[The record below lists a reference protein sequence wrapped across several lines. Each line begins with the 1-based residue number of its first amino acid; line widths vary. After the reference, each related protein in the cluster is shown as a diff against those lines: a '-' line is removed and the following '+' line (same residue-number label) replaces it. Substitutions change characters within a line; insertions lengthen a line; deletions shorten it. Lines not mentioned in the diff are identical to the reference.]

1 MASLLPKLWCA
12 RVTSEEMTGE
22 ELTRR
27 RDRIDE
33 LARRLERGDIT
44 QEFYD
49 NAFNEQYEIEKKYG
63 LLKPGS
69 WLWDSMLDDLNAY
82 NLKKSKESQE

>member
-1 MASLLPKLWCA
+1 MDDA
-12 RVTSEEMTGE
+12 

-49 NAFNEQYEIEKKYG
+49 KAFREQYEIEKKYG
-63 LLKPGS
+63 LLVPGS
-69 WLWDSMLDDLNAY
+69 WLWDEMLDDLNDF
-82 NLKKSKESQE
+82 NLMKSQEAQE

>member
-1 MASLLPKLWCA
+1 MD
-12 RVTSEEMTGE
+12 EE

-27 RDRIDE
+27 RNHIDE

-44 QEFYD
+44 QAFYD
-49 NAFNEQYEIEKKYG
+49 EAFAEQYEIEKKYG

-69 WLWDSMLDDLNAY
+69 WLWDSMLDDLNEY
-82 NLKKSKESQE
+82 NLKKSKKA

>member
-1 MASLLPKLWCA
+1 MNDK
-12 RVTSEEMTGE
+12 

-27 RDRIDE
+27 RDYIDE

-49 NAFNEQYEIEKKYG
+49 KAWDEQYEIEKDYG
-63 LLKPGS
+63 LLRPES
-69 WLWDSMLDDLNAY
+69 WFWNEILDDLIEY
-82 NLKKSKESQE
+82 SKKNTKG

>member
-1 MASLLPKLWCA
+1 MND
-12 RVTSEEMTGE
+12 E

-27 RDRIDE
+27 RDHIDE

-49 NAFNEQYEIEKKYG
+49 KAFGEQYEIEKKYG

-69 WLWDSMLDDLNAY
+69 WLWDSMLDDLNEY
-82 NLKKSKESQE
+82 NLKKTKEAQE

>member
-1 MASLLPKLWCA
+1 MND
-12 RVTSEEMTGE
+12 E

-27 RDRIDE
+27 RDYIDE
-33 LARRLERGDIT
+33 LGRKLERGDIT

-49 NAFNEQYEIEKKYG
+49 EAFNEQYEIEKKYG

-69 WLWDSMLDDLNAY
+69 WLWDEMLDDLNSF
-82 NLKKSKESQE
+82 NLKKAKDL

>member
-1 MASLLPKLWCA
+1 MN
-12 RVTSEEMTGE
+12 EE

-27 RDRIDE
+27 RDHIDE

-49 NAFNEQYEIEKKYG
+49 KAFKEQYEIEKKYG
-63 LLKPGS
+63 LLVPGS
-69 WLWDSMLDDLNAY
+69 WLCDSMLDDLNAY
-82 NLKKSKESQE
+82 NLKKSQEAQE

>member
-1 MASLLPKLWCA
+1 MND
-12 RVTSEEMTGE
+12 E

-27 RDRIDE
+27 RDHIDE
-33 LARRLERGDIT
+33 LARRLERGEIT

-49 NAFNEQYEIEKKYG
+49 KAFNEQYAIEQKYG

-69 WLWDSMLDDLNAY
+69 WLWDSMLDDLNEY
-82 NLKKSKESQE
+82 NLKKSKEAQE

>member
-1 MASLLPKLWCA
+1 MDD
-12 RVTSEEMTGE
+12 E

-27 RDRIDE
+27 REHIDE
-33 LARRLERGDIT
+33 LARRLKRGDIS

-49 NAFNEQYEIEKKYG
+49 KAFQEQYEIEKKYG

-69 WLWDSMLDDLNAY
+69 WLWDEMLDDLNEY
-82 NLKKSKESQE
+82 NKKSSQEAKE

>member
-1 MASLLPKLWCA
+1 MS
-12 RVTSEEMTGE
+12 GE

-27 RDRIDE
+27 RDHIDE
-33 LARRLERGDIT
+33 LGRKLKRGDIT

-49 NAFNEQYEIEKKYG
+49 EAFMEQYEIEKKYG

-69 WLWDSMLDDLNAY
+69 WLWDEMLDDLNSY
-82 NLKKSKESQE
+82 NLKKSQEAQE

>member
-1 MASLLPKLWCA
+1 LGINAI
-12 RVTSEEMTGE
+12 TSNLKYYQEMDEE

-27 RDRIDE
+27 RDHIDE
-33 LARRLERGDIT
+33 LARRLKRGDIS

-49 NAFNEQYEIEKKYG
+49 EAFDEQYEIEKQFG

-69 WLWDSMLDDLNAY
+69 WLWDEMLDDLIEHN
-82 NLKKSKESQE
+82 KKNSKDSGE

>member
-1 MASLLPKLWCA
+1 MDVDKYMD
-12 RVTSEEMTGE
+12 EE

-27 RDRIDE
+27 RDHMDE
-33 LARRLERGDIT
+33 LRRRLQRGDIT

-49 NAFNEQYEIEKKYG
+49 KAFKEQYAIEQKYG

-69 WLWDSMLDDLNAY
+69 WLWDEMLDDLIEY
-82 NLKKSKESQE
+82 NKKNPKEAGE

>member
-1 MASLLPKLWCA
+1 MND
-12 RVTSEEMTGE
+12 E

-27 RDRIDE
+27 RDYIDE

-49 NAFNEQYEIEKKYG
+49 EAFAEQYEIEKQYG

-69 WLWDSMLDDLNAY
+69 WLWDSMLDDLNEY
-82 NLKKSKESQE
+82 NLKKSKKAQE

>member
-1 MASLLPKLWCA
+1 MD
-12 RVTSEEMTGE
+12 EE

-27 RDRIDE
+27 RDHIDE
-33 LARRLERGDIT
+33 LARRLKRGEIT

-49 NAFNEQYEIEKKYG
+49 KAFEEQYEIEKEYG

-69 WLWDSMLDDLNAY
+69 WLWDEILDDLIEY
-82 NLKKSKESQE
+82 NKKKSRKVGE

>member
-1 MASLLPKLWCA
+1 MAKM
-12 RVTSEEMTGE
+12 TSDEMTGE

-27 RDRIDE
+27 RDHIDE
-33 LARRLERGDIT
+33 LARRLKRGDIT

-63 LLKPGS
+63 LLMPGS
-69 WLWDSMLDDLNAY
+69 WLWDSMLDDLNEY
-82 NLKKSKESQE
+82 NLKKSKEAQE

>member
-1 MASLLPKLWCA
+1 MD
-12 RVTSEEMTGE
+12 EE

-27 RDRIDE
+27 RDHIDE
-33 LARRLERGDIT
+33 LARRLKRGDIS

-49 NAFNEQYEIEKKYG
+49 EAFDEQYEIEKQFG

-69 WLWDSMLDDLNAY
+69 WLWDEMLDDLIEHS
-82 NLKKSKESQE
+82 KKNSKDSGE

>member
-1 MASLLPKLWCA
+1 MND
-12 RVTSEEMTGE
+12 E
-22 ELTRR
+22 ELTSR
-27 RDRIDE
+27 RDHVDE

-49 NAFNEQYEIEKKYG
+49 KAFKEQYVIEQKYG

-69 WLWDSMLDDLNAY
+69 WLWDEMLDDLIEY
-82 NLKKSKESQE
+82 NKKNSKNVEE

>member
-1 MASLLPKLWCA
+1 MNEA
-12 RVTSEEMTGE
+12 
-22 ELTRR
+22 ELNRR

-33 LARRLERGDIT
+33 LARRLEQGDIT

-49 NAFNEQYEIEKKYG
+49 KAFNEQYEIEKKYG

-69 WLWDSMLDDLNAY
+69 WLWDEMLDDLNAY
-82 NLKKSKESQE
+82 KLKNSPESRE

>member
-1 MASLLPKLWCA
+1 MDD
-12 RVTSEEMTGE
+12 E
-22 ELTRR
+22 ELTRC
-27 RDRIDE
+27 RDHIDE

-49 NAFNEQYEIEKKYG
+49 EAFNEQYEIEKKYG

-69 WLWDSMLDDLNAY
+69 WLWDEMLDDLNAPFALLPRCY
-82 NLKKSKESQE
+82 FRACLQPS

>member
-1 MASLLPKLWCA
+1 MDD
-12 RVTSEEMTGE
+12 E

-27 RDRIDE
+27 RDHIDE
-33 LARRLERGDIT
+33 LARRLKRGDIT

-49 NAFNEQYEIEKKYG
+49 KAFDEQYEIEKQFG

-69 WLWDSMLDDLNAY
+69 WLWDEMLDDLSEY
-82 NLKKSKESQE
+82 NKKNSKEAGE

>member
-1 MASLLPKLWCA
+1 MND
-12 RVTSEEMTGE
+12 E

-27 RDRIDE
+27 RDHIDE

-49 NAFNEQYEIEKKYG
+49 KAFKEQYEIEQKYG

-69 WLWDSMLDDLNAY
+69 WLWDSMLDDLNEY
-82 NLKKSKESQE
+82 NLKKSKEAQE

>member
-1 MASLLPKLWCA
+1 
-12 RVTSEEMTGE
+12 MTGE

-33 LARRLERGDIT
+33 LARKLKRGDIT
-44 QEFYD
+44 LEFYD
-49 NAFNEQYEIEKKYG
+49 EAFNEQYEIEKKYG

-69 WLWDSMLDDLNAY
+69 WLLDSMLDDLNAY
-82 NLKKSKESQE
+82 NLK

>member
-1 MASLLPKLWCA
+1 MND
-12 RVTSEEMTGE
+12 E

-33 LARRLERGDIT
+33 LGRKLKRGDIT

-49 NAFNEQYEIEKKYG
+49 EAFNEQYEIEKKFG
-63 LLKPGS
+63 LLRPGS
-69 WLWDSMLDDLNAY
+69 WLWDEMLDDLNAF
-82 NLKKSKESQE
+82 NQGKSEKPKEG

>member
-1 MASLLPKLWCA
+1 M
-12 RVTSEEMTGE
+12 TSKNMTSE

-27 RDRIDE
+27 RDHIDE

-49 NAFNEQYEIEKKYG
+49 KAFQEQYEIEKKYG

-69 WLWDSMLDDLNAY
+69 WLWDEMLDDLNAF
-82 NLKKSKESQE
+82 NLKKPE

>member
-1 MASLLPKLWCA
+1 MND
-12 RVTSEEMTGE
+12 E

-27 RDRIDE
+27 RDHIDE

-49 NAFNEQYEIEKKYG
+49 TAFNEQYEIEKKYG
-63 LLKPGS
+63 LLKPDS
-69 WLWDSMLDDLNAY
+69 WLWDSMLDELIEY
-82 NLKKSKESQE
+82 NKKNSKQAKE

>member
-1 MASLLPKLWCA
+1 MDD
-12 RVTSEEMTGE
+12 E

-27 RDRIDE
+27 RDHIDE

-49 NAFNEQYEIEKKYG
+49 EAFNEQYEIEKKYG

-69 WLWDSMLDDLNAY
+69 WLWNEMLDDLNTY
-82 NLKKSKESQE
+82 SLKKTQEAQE

>member
-1 MASLLPKLWCA
+1 MD
-12 RVTSEEMTGE
+12 EE

-27 RDRIDE
+27 RDHIDE
-33 LARRLERGDIT
+33 LARKLKRGDIT

-49 NAFNEQYEIEKKYG
+49 KAFEEQYEIEKEYG

-69 WLWDSMLDDLNAY
+69 WLWDEMLDDLIEY
-82 NLKKSKESQE
+82 NKKKTQGRGIE

>member
-1 MASLLPKLWCA
+1 MD
-12 RVTSEEMTGE
+12 EE

-27 RDRIDE
+27 RDHIDE
-33 LARRLERGDIT
+33 LARRLKRGEIT

-49 NAFNEQYEIEKKYG
+49 QAFEEQYEIEKKYG

-69 WLWDSMLDDLNAY
+69 WLWDEMLDDLIEY
-82 NLKKSKESQE
+82 NKKKSKQVDE

>member
-1 MASLLPKLWCA
+1 MND
-12 RVTSEEMTGE
+12 E

-27 RDRIDE
+27 RDHIDE
-33 LARRLERGDIT
+33 LARRLKRGEIT

-49 NAFNEQYEIEKKYG
+49 KAFDEQYEIEKKYG

-69 WLWDSMLDDLNAY
+69 WLWDEMLDDLIEY
-82 NLKKSKESQE
+82 NKKNPKEVAE

>member
-1 MASLLPKLWCA
+1 MN
-12 RVTSEEMTGE
+12 GE

-49 NAFNEQYEIEKKYG
+49 NAFREQYEIEKRYG
-63 LLKPGS
+63 LLMPGS
-69 WLWDSMLDDLNAY
+69 WLWDSMLDDVNVY
-82 NLKKSKESQE
+82 NLKKSQEAQE